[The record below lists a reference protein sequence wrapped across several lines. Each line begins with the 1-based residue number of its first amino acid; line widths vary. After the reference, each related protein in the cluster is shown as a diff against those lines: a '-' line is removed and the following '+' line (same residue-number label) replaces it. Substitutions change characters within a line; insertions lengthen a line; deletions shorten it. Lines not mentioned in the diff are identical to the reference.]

1 MADRRTIFAGQPV
14 TLEVPS
20 AVRALLPVAQFII
33 TQIDDQGVH
42 VEADDAF
49 PSSLPVGT
57 PVVVFAGR
65 GQRPLEGLIAE
76 NLAPTKLILTL
87 EALPE
92 RRQQI
97 RAELAVDGELQLTDE
112 PGAFPVRFTTIDI
125 SEGGLALKLF
135 SNMARGQR
143 AFITLDFVDE
153 PVLAI
158 GEILECSVPIS
169 GSYFEARIRF
179 TSIAEGHRKR
189 LARMLTKV
197 SEPLDAAL

>member
-14 TLEVPS
+14 TLEVPA
-20 AVRALLPVAQFII
+20 AVRALLPISQFTI
-33 TQIDDQGVH
+33 TEIDEKGVH
-42 VEADDAF
+42 VEAADAF
-49 PSSLPVGT
+49 PPSLPVGT
-57 PVVVFAGR
+57 PVVVWAIR
-65 GQRPLEGLIAE
+65 DQRPLEGLIVE
-76 NLAPTKLILTL
+76 NLAPTKLILSL

-92 RRQQI
+92 RRQLA

-112 PGAFPVRFTTIDI
+112 PGAFPIRFTTIDV
-125 SEGGLALKLF
+125 SAGGLGLKLF
-135 SNMARGQR
+135 SKLSRGER

-158 GEILECSVPIS
+158 GEILECLVPVS

-189 LARMLTKV
+189 LERLLSKV